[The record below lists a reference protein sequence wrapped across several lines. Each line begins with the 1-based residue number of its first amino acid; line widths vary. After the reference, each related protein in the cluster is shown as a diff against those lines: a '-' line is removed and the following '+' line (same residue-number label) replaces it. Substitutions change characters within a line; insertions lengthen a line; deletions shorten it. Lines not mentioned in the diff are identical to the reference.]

1 MKKIIISAGIFV
13 IIFAIVLI
21 LTFPYADYMEKT
33 IQELNDSNEVKIFW
47 QNSENKFL
55 ATELQNLTVT
65 SKQGELLK
73 LDKLTIKP
81 SVIGGISLSGEGTDN
96 LALKGDI
103 RGGKL
108 NLDVT
113 EYPIPPSIATM
124 TGDGKF
130 KITGNYHFKKK
141 TGNIDF
147 SGTLKKIPNPLIKES
162 LSVAGRA
169 DLYGNEA
176 EINFDAKGQI
186 ISGAGK
192 INVKGKQIGGN
203 VKLDTGIIPIN
214 VQLSG
219 ELNNI
224 KIKL

>member
-73 LDKLTIKP
+73 LDKLIIKP

-103 RGGKL
+103 RGGIVPVHRL
-108 NLDVT
+108 RLARD
-113 EYPIPPSIATM
+113 
-124 TGDGKF
+124 DGLF
-130 KITGNYHFKKK
+130 RFCHDI
-141 TGNIDF
+141 
-147 SGTLKKIPNPLIKES
+147 SS
-162 LSVAGRA
+162 LVDSCLQG
-169 DLYGNEA
+169 
-176 EINFDAKGQI
+176 
-186 ISGAGK
+186 
-192 INVKGKQIGGN
+192 
-203 VKLDTGIIPIN
+203 TGIRTLEN
-214 VQLSG
+214 GMAARSHT
-219 ELNNI
+219 
-224 KIKL
+224 KSF